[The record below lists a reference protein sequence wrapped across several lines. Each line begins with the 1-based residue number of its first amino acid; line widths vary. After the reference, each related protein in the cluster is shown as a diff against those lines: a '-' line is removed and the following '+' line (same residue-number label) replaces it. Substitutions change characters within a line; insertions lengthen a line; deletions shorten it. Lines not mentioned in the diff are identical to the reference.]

1 MALIRKRLRVEM
13 WMYDQLQSL
22 YSSSADEPSQD
33 VEIDLDEVLDLE
45 DDNQRK
51 KFVKDLLTNSK
62 SSREIINKFVD
73 DLLEKAKT
81 L

>member
-13 WMYDQLQSL
+13 WMYDQLQAL
-22 YSSSADEPSQD
+22 YTSTSDKAVDD

-45 DDNQRK
+45 DDAKRK
-51 KFVKDLLTNSK
+51 QFIRDLLINST
-62 SSREIINKFVD
+62 SSTATVNKFVD

>member
-1 MALIRKRLRVEM
+1 
-13 WMYDQLQSL
+13 
-22 YSSSADEPSQD
+22 

-45 DDNQRK
+45 DDTTRK
-51 KFVKDLLTNSK
+51 KFIRDLLINST
-62 SSREIINKFVD
+62 SSRENINKFVD